1 MNQILLGMPLIDD
14 EEISMVSEVLKS
26 KWILNGPMV
35 ERFEDDFRNKL
46 GVPYSAAVTCCTTGM
61 HLAFSLLNIGEGDE
75 VLLSGFN
82 FIGGGLTVL
91 QNNAYPVFV
100 DIDPVTF
107 NIDAD
112 QIEEKITTRTKA
124 IFVLHYAGMAANM
137 DKILELAEKHNLY
150 VIEDAAHSLGSEY
163 KGRKIGTL
171 GDITVFS
178 FGPMKAMTT
187 AMGGMVVC
195 KDEDNDKKVR
205 VLRSYGMDSSV
216 RQRIGTDKPW
226 FYEVNELGHNFRM
239 TDISAAIG
247 IVQLKKL
254 DSFISKRREL
264 SFYLTKLLK
273 DVPGIHPPVELPEC
287 KHSFLYYVIKVE
299 REHFNKSRDE
309 LALYLRSKG
318 VNVSVHWD
326 PPLHLHPLF
335 KKYNYNEGRLPISE
349 AIAKQVL
356 TLPMYPGL
364 SREDIEKIAFLI
376 NEYVTSQ

>member
-1 MNQILLGMPLIDD
+1 MNQILLGRPLIGD
-14 EEISMVSEVLKS
+14 EEISMVNEVLKS
-26 KWILNGPMV
+26 RWLLNGPMV

-61 HLAFSLLNIGEGDE
+61 HLAFSMLNIGAGDE
-75 VLLSGFN
+75 VLISGFN
-82 FIGGGLTVL
+82 FIGAGLSIL
-91 QNNAYPVFV
+91 QNNARPVFV

-112 QIEEKITTRTKA
+112 RIEEKVTPRTKA

-137 DKILELAEKHNLY
+137 DPILEIAEKHKLY

-163 KGRKIGTL
+163 NGRKIGEL

-195 KDEDNDKKVR
+195 KDEDNDRKVR

-216 RQRIGTDKPW
+216 RQRISTDKPW
-226 FYEVNELGHNFRM
+226 YYEVNDLGHNFRM

-247 IVQLKKL
+247 VVQLKKL

-264 SFYLTKLLK
+264 SFYLSELLE
-273 DVPGIHPPVELPEC
+273 DIPGICPPVELPGY
-287 KHSFLYYVIKVE
+287 KHSFIYYVIKVE
-299 REHFNKSRDE
+299 EEQFRRGRDE
-309 LALYLRSKG
+309 LALYLRSNG
-318 VNVSVHWD
+318 VSVSVHWD
-326 PPLHLHPLF
+326 PPLYLQPLF
-335 KKYNYNEGRLPISE
+335 SEYSCGEGSLPVSE
-349 AIAKQVL
+349 SMARQVL

-364 SREDIEKIAFLI
+364 LREDINRIAFLI
-376 NEYVTSQ
+376 REFVTSQ

>member
-1 MNQILLGMPLIDD
+1 MNQILLGMPLIGD
-14 EEISMVSEVLKS
+14 EEISMVNEVLKS
-26 KWILNGPMV
+26 RWILNGPMV

-61 HLAFSLLNIGEGDE
+61 HLAFSLLNIGDGDE

-107 NIDAD
+107 NIDPG
-112 QIEEKITTRTKA
+112 QIEKKITSKTKA

-137 DKILELAEKHNLY
+137 DPILELAEKHNLY

-178 FGPMKAMTT
+178 FGPMKAITT
-187 AMGGMVVC
+187 AMGGMMVC
-195 KDEDNDKKVR
+195 KEKDNDRKVR
-205 VLRSYGMDSSV
+205 ILRSYGMDSSV
-216 RQRIGTDKPW
+216 RQRISTDKPW
-226 FYEVNELGHNFRM
+226 YYEVNDLGHNFRM

-247 IVQLKKL
+247 VVQLKKL

-264 SFYLTKLLK
+264 SFYLSELLE
-273 DVPGIHPPVELPEC
+273 DIPGICPPVELLGY

-299 REHFNKSRDE
+299 EEQLSKSRDE
-309 LALYLRSKG
+309 LALYLRSNG
-318 VNVSVHWD
+318 VSVSVHWD
-326 PPLHLHPLF
+326 PPLHLLPVF
-335 KKYNYNEGRLPISE
+335 KEYNCGEGGLPVSE
-349 AIAKQVL
+349 AMARQVL
-356 TLPMYPGL
+356 TLPMYPGITL
-364 SREDIEKIAFLI
+364 EDIERIVFLVR
-376 NEYVTSQ
+376 EFVTNQ

>member
-1 MNQILLGMPLIDD
+1 MNQILLGRPLID
-14 EEISMVSEVLKS
+14 EEEVSMVREVLKS

-35 ERFEDDFRNKL
+35 ERFEKDFKDKL
-46 GVPYSAAVTCCTTGM
+46 GVSNAAAVTCCTTGM

-82 FIGGGLTVL
+82 FIGAGLSIL

-100 DIDPVTF
+100 DIDPVTY
-107 NIDAD
+107 NIDPC
-112 QIEEKITTRTKA
+112 QIEKRITPKTKA
-124 IFVLHYAGMAANM
+124 IFVLHYAGMSANM
-137 DKILELAEKHNLY
+137 DPILELAEKHKLY

-163 KGRKIGTL
+163 KGRKIGKL

-195 KDEDNDKKVR
+195 KDKNNDKKVR

-216 RQRIGTDKPW
+216 RQRISTDKPW
-226 FYEVNELGHNFRM
+226 YYEVNDLGHNFRM

-247 IVQLKKL
+247 VVQLKKL

-264 SFYLTKLLK
+264 SFYLSELLE
-273 DVPGIHPPVELPEC
+273 DILGICHPVELPGY

-299 REHFNKSRDE
+299 EGQFSKSRDE
-309 LALYLRSKG
+309 LALYLRSNG
-318 VNVSVHWD
+318 VSVSVHWD
-326 PPLHLHPLF
+326 PPLHLQPLF
-335 KKYNYNEGRLPISE
+335 SEYSYGEGSLPVSE
-349 AIAKQVL
+349 AMARQVL

-364 SREDIEKIAFLI
+364 SREEIERIAFLI
-376 NEYVTSQ
+376 REFVTNQ